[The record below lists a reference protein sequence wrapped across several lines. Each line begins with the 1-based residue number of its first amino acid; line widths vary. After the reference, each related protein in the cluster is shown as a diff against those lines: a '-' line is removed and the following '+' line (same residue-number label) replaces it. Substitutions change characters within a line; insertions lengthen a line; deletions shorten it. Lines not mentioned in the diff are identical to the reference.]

1 MSRGRDIK
9 GLTVEIG
16 GDTTGLQK
24 ALKGVNT
31 QIKTTQAELKDINH
45 LLKLDPTNTELLQ
58 QKQKALADE
67 IGSTKEKLETLKT
80 AEQQA
85 QQQFAEGKISQ
96 EQYDALKREIIAT
109 EESLKSLET
118 EAKSAPTQMQQ
129 SLEGLNT
136 KIKTTQTELKE
147 IDKLLKLDPTNTE
160 LLQQK
165 QKKLADEI
173 GNTKEKLEILKTA
186 EKKAQ
191 QQFAEGKISQEQY
204 DALKREIIA
213 TEESLKSLE
222 TEAKSAP
229 TQMQRS
235 LEGLNTKIKT
245 TQTELKEIDKL
256 LKLDPTNTELLQQK
270 QKKLAD
276 EIGNTKEKLQLLKN
290 EEQEVQQ
297 KFQEGKVSQE
307 QYDAL
312 KRSIIETEESLKSL
326 ETEAKNAPTQMQ
338 QSFENLNN
346 KIKTTQTEL
355 EELDKLL
362 KLDPT
367 NTELIQ
373 QKQRA
378 LSDEIGNTKE
388 KLQLLK
394 NEEQEVQQKFQEGK
408 VSQEQYDALK
418 RSIIE
423 TEESLKSLEDT
434 VGSGSAKLAG
444 ISAEA
449 GKIGENL
456 TSAGEKMLPVTAAVT
471 GLGTAAVKTA
481 SDFDAQMAKVSS
493 ISGATGKDLTDLE
506 AKAREMGAQT
516 KFSAKE
522 AGEAMEYMAMAG
534 WKTGDMLN
542 GIEGIMNLAAAS
554 GENLASTSDI
564 VTDAMTAF
572 GLKAEETTTV
582 IKDGF
587 SKQVANATH
596 FADVLAAASS
606 NSNTNVSML
615 GESFKYA
622 APVAGA
628 LSYSVED
635 TAVALGLMANSGIKA
650 SQGGT
655 ALRTMLTNLAKPT
668 DTVESAMKYLNITL
682 SNSDGS
688 MKSLKELMD
697 DLRNSFGECKM
708 STEEFNSKLAEL
720 SEQHESG
727 TLTDK
732 KYEKAVEDLTKK
744 AYGAEGALKANLA
757 ASLAG
762 KEGMSGLLSIVSAAP
777 EDYDKLI
784 NSIYNCDGAAEEMAT
799 TMQDNLSGQITALES
814 ALQELAIAFGK
825 ILMPYIRKAV
835 SVLQDF
841 VKKLNGMSDTQKKI
855 IATIALIVAAIGP
868 LLITIGKISTGISA
882 VTGALSKAKNIGK
895 IVGVLGNLKSALSG
909 IFAVIKAGG
918 MFSVVGIIAAI
929 VAAVVVLYNKCEWF
943 RDAVDPIIQTIAS
956 FFTETIPQAW
966 NCLVN
971 CFSGIPAWWSGIW
984 QQVSDFFT
992 GVWTSMMQNPILSG
1006 IVTTITS
1013 LWQNA
1018 ATTLQGIWSGIA
1030 TIAQGAWE
1038 LIKNII
1044 TGPVILLI
1052 DLVTGNFSKLQA
1064 DASQI
1069 WTNIQNAAQTIWSGI
1084 KQVIESYAKGLVTA
1098 VATLFT
1104 TFRDTISKIWSMIS
1118 QAASKAWAGIK
1129 KYVVDHAKKMR
1140 DDALSSIRNLKEKA
1154 LEHWDTV
1161 KEKTSE
1167 AWQNVKDTVV
1177 EYAGNAKEQ
1186 AVEAFYNIV
1195 SGISGA
1201 LSGVYQAVV
1210 SGFSD
1215 AIGYITSLPGQAV
1228 RWGQDFVN
1236 GIADGIWS
1244 CIGNV
1249 TNAVSNVAN
1258 TIRSWLHFSRPDE
1271 GPLHYYEEWMPD
1283 FMNGLAD
1290 GIRKSQGVITDAMKD
1305 VQTSLTLE
1313 TGAIKIPQGTDKS
1326 DIAGITNMLG
1336 QLLQVLAAGHD
1347 IYFDNKEWA
1356 GRLAPAIN
1364 TELGRIQKEAAY
1376 R

>member
-9 GLTVEIG
+9 GLTVKIG

-31 QIKTTQAELKDINH
+31 EIKTTQAELKDINN

-118 EAKSAPTQMQQ
+118 EAKNAPNQMQQ

-160 LLQQK
+160 LL
-165 QKKLADEI
+165 
-173 GNTKEKLEILKTA
+173 
-186 EKKAQ
+186 
-191 QQFAEGKISQEQY
+191 
-204 DALKREIIA
+204 
-213 TEESLKSLE
+213 
-222 TEAKSAP
+222 
-229 TQMQRS
+229 
-235 LEGLNTKIKT
+235 
-245 TQTELKEIDKL
+245 
-256 LKLDPTNTELLQQK
+256 
-270 QKKLAD
+270 
-276 EIGNTKEKLQLLKN
+276 
-290 EEQEVQQ
+290 
-297 KFQEGKVSQE
+297 
-307 QYDAL
+307 
-312 KRSIIETEESLKSL
+312 
-326 ETEAKNAPTQMQ
+326 
-338 QSFENLNN
+338 
-346 KIKTTQTEL
+346 
-355 EELDKLL
+355 
-362 KLDPT
+362 
-367 NTELIQ
+367 Q

-481 SDFDAQMAKVSS
+481 ADFDAQMAKVSS

-572 GLKAEETTTV
+572 GLSAEGTTKIV
-582 IKDGF
+582 KDGF
-587 SKQVANATH
+587 TKEVANATH

-628 LSYSVED
+628 LGYSVED

-668 DTVESAMKYLNITL
+668 DTVESAMKYLNISL

-688 MKSLKELMD
+688 MKSLKELME
-697 DLRNSFGECKM
+697 DLRKSFGECKM
-708 STEEFNSKLAEL
+708 STAEFNSKLAEL

-777 EDYDKLI
+777 EDYDKLM

-799 TMQDNLSGQITALES
+799 TMQDTLSGQITTLES
-814 ALQELAIAFGK
+814 ALQELAIAFGE
-825 ILMPYIRKAV
+825 ILMPYIRKVV
-835 SVLQDF
+835 SVVQNF

-855 IATIALIVAAIGP
+855 VATIALIVAAIGP

-966 NCLVN
+966 NYLMN

-992 GVWTSMMQNPILSG
+992 GIWMSMMQNPVVSEL
-1006 IVTTITS
+1006 VTMITK
-1013 LWQNA
+1013 LWKNGVD
-1018 ATTLQGIWSGIA
+1018 TWQGVWKGLV
-1030 TIAQGAWE
+1030 TIAQGVWE
-1038 LIKNII
+1038 MLKNTILA
-1044 TGPVILLI
+1044 PVLLLM
-1052 DLVTGNFSKLQA
+1052 DLVTGDFEKMNIDMQK
-1064 DASQI
+1064 I
-1069 WTNIQNAAQTIWSGI
+1069 WTNMKNAANKIWSGI
-1084 KQVIESYAKGLVTA
+1084 KTVVTTLARGLKLGVEILFSGLKSTA
-1098 VATLFT
+1098 N
-1104 TFRDTISKIWSMIS
+1104 RIWENL
-1118 QAASKAWAGIK
+1118 K
-1129 KYVVDHAKKMR
+1129 KNVLNIVV
-1140 DDALSSIRNLKEKA
+1140 NLKEKA
-1154 LEHWDTV
+1154 V
-1161 KEKTSE
+1161 E
-1167 AWQNVKDTVV
+1167 AFRKMVGGIESTLSGLGTVV
-1177 EYAGNAKEQ
+1177 EN
-1186 AVEAFYNIV
+1186 
-1195 SGISGA
+1195 
-1201 LSGVYQAVV
+1201 
-1210 SGFSD
+1210 GFQS
-1215 AIGYITSLPGQAV
+1215 AIGFITSLPGKAWN
-1228 RWGQDFVN
+1228 WGVDFIN
-1236 GIADGIWS
+1236 GIANGIRS
-1244 CIGNV
+1244 AMSNV
-1249 TNAVSNVAN
+1249 TRAVSDVAN
-1258 TIRSWLHFSRPDE
+1258 NIRSFLHFSVPDE
-1271 GPLHYYEEWMPD
+1271 GPLTDYESWMPD
-1283 FMNGLAD
+1283 FIEGLAKGIESSRSILQKAVRDISEDLVVSANIPDLSTD
-1290 GIRKSQGVITDAMKD
+1290 GTTVNFYGNYNFENKQDIDYFMNQAALKISRK
-1305 VQTSLTLE
+1305 
-1313 TGAIKIPQGTDKS
+1313 
-1326 DIAGITNMLG
+1326 
-1336 QLLQVLAAGHD
+1336 
-1347 IYFDNKEWA
+1347 
-1356 GRLAPAIN
+1356 R
-1364 TELGRIQKEAAY
+1364 R
-1376 R
+1376 

>member
-9 GLTVEIG
+9 GLTVKIG

-31 QIKTTQAELKDINH
+31 EIKTTQAELKDINN

-118 EAKSAPTQMQQ
+118 EAKNAPNQMQQ

-147 IDKLLKLDPTNTE
+147 IDKLLKLDQTNTE
-160 LLQQK
+160 LL
-165 QKKLADEI
+165 
-173 GNTKEKLEILKTA
+173 
-186 EKKAQ
+186 
-191 QQFAEGKISQEQY
+191 
-204 DALKREIIA
+204 
-213 TEESLKSLE
+213 
-222 TEAKSAP
+222 
-229 TQMQRS
+229 
-235 LEGLNTKIKT
+235 
-245 TQTELKEIDKL
+245 
-256 LKLDPTNTELLQQK
+256 
-270 QKKLAD
+270 
-276 EIGNTKEKLQLLKN
+276 
-290 EEQEVQQ
+290 
-297 KFQEGKVSQE
+297 
-307 QYDAL
+307 
-312 KRSIIETEESLKSL
+312 
-326 ETEAKNAPTQMQ
+326 
-338 QSFENLNN
+338 
-346 KIKTTQTEL
+346 
-355 EELDKLL
+355 
-362 KLDPT
+362 
-367 NTELIQ
+367 Q

-481 SDFDAQMAKVSS
+481 ADFDAQMAKVSS

-572 GLKAEETTTV
+572 GLSAEGTTKIV
-582 IKDGF
+582 KDGF
-587 SKQVANATH
+587 TKEVANATH

-628 LSYSVED
+628 LRYSVED

-668 DTVESAMKYLNITL
+668 DTVESAMKYLNISL

-688 MKSLKELMD
+688 MKSLKELME
-697 DLRNSFGECKM
+697 DLRKSFGECKM
-708 STEEFNSKLAEL
+708 STAEFNSKLAEL

-777 EDYDKLI
+777 EDYDKLM

-799 TMQDNLSGQITALES
+799 TMQDTLSGQITTLES
-814 ALQELAIAFGK
+814 ALQELAIAFGE
-825 ILMPYIRKAV
+825 ILMPYIRKVV
-835 SVLQDF
+835 SVVQNF

-855 IATIALIVAAIGP
+855 VATIALIVAAIGP

-966 NCLVN
+966 NYLMN

-992 GVWTSMMQNPILSG
+992 GIWMSMMQNPVVSEL
-1006 IVTTITS
+1006 VTMITK
-1013 LWQNA
+1013 LWKNGVD
-1018 ATTLQGIWSGIA
+1018 TWQGVWKGLV
-1030 TIAQGAWE
+1030 TIAQGVWE
-1038 LIKNII
+1038 MLKNTILA
-1044 TGPVILLI
+1044 PVLLLM
-1052 DLVTGNFSKLQA
+1052 DLVTGDFEKMNIDMQK
-1064 DASQI
+1064 I
-1069 WTNIQNAAQTIWSGI
+1069 WTNMKNAANKIWSGI
-1084 KQVIESYAKGLVTA
+1084 KTVVTTLARGLKLGVEILFSGLKSTA
-1098 VATLFT
+1098 N
-1104 TFRDTISKIWSMIS
+1104 RIWENL
-1118 QAASKAWAGIK
+1118 K
-1129 KYVVDHAKKMR
+1129 KNVLNIVV
-1140 DDALSSIRNLKEKA
+1140 NLKEKA
-1154 LEHWDTV
+1154 
-1161 KEKTSE
+1161 
-1167 AWQNVKDTVV
+1167 
-1177 EYAGNAKEQ
+1177 
-1186 AVEAFYNIV
+1186 VEAFRKMV
-1195 SGISGA
+1195 GGIENT
-1201 LSGVYQAVV
+1201 LSGLGTIVEN
-1210 SGFSD
+1210 GFQS
-1215 AIGYITSLPGQAV
+1215 AIGFITSLPGKAWN
-1228 RWGQDFVN
+1228 WGVDFIN
-1236 GIADGIWS
+1236 GIANGIRS
-1244 CIGNV
+1244 AMSNV
-1249 TNAVSNVAN
+1249 TRAVSDVAN
-1258 TIRSWLHFSRPDE
+1258 NIRSFLHFSVPDE
-1271 GPLHYYEEWMPD
+1271 GPLTDYESWMPD
-1283 FMNGLAD
+1283 FIEGLAKGIESSRSILQKAVRDISEDLVVSANIPDLSTD
-1290 GIRKSQGVITDAMKD
+1290 GTTVNFYGNYNFENKQDIDYFMNQAALKISRK
-1305 VQTSLTLE
+1305 
-1313 TGAIKIPQGTDKS
+1313 
-1326 DIAGITNMLG
+1326 
-1336 QLLQVLAAGHD
+1336 
-1347 IYFDNKEWA
+1347 
-1356 GRLAPAIN
+1356 R
-1364 TELGRIQKEAAY
+1364 R
-1376 R
+1376 

>member
-9 GLTVEIG
+9 GLTVKIG

-31 QIKTTQAELKDINH
+31 QIKTTQAELKDINN

-96 EQYDALKREIIAT
+96 EQYDALKREVIAT

-118 EAKSAPTQMQQ
+118 EAKNAPNQMQQ

-160 LLQQK
+160 LL
-165 QKKLADEI
+165 
-173 GNTKEKLEILKTA
+173 
-186 EKKAQ
+186 
-191 QQFAEGKISQEQY
+191 
-204 DALKREIIA
+204 
-213 TEESLKSLE
+213 
-222 TEAKSAP
+222 
-229 TQMQRS
+229 
-235 LEGLNTKIKT
+235 
-245 TQTELKEIDKL
+245 
-256 LKLDPTNTELLQQK
+256 
-270 QKKLAD
+270 
-276 EIGNTKEKLQLLKN
+276 
-290 EEQEVQQ
+290 
-297 KFQEGKVSQE
+297 
-307 QYDAL
+307 
-312 KRSIIETEESLKSL
+312 
-326 ETEAKNAPTQMQ
+326 
-338 QSFENLNN
+338 
-346 KIKTTQTEL
+346 
-355 EELDKLL
+355 
-362 KLDPT
+362 
-367 NTELIQ
+367 Q

-481 SDFDAQMAKVSS
+481 ADFDAQMAKVSS

-572 GLKAEETTTV
+572 GLSAEGTTKIV
-582 IKDGF
+582 KDGF
-587 SKQVANATH
+587 TKEVANATH

-628 LSYSVED
+628 LGYSVED

-668 DTVESAMKYLNITL
+668 DTVESAMKYLNISL

-688 MKSLKELMD
+688 MKSLKELME
-697 DLRNSFGECKM
+697 DLRKSFGECKM
-708 STEEFNSKLAEL
+708 STKEFNSKLAEL
-720 SEQHESG
+720 NEQHESG

-777 EDYDKLI
+777 EDYDKLM

-814 ALQELAIAFGK
+814 ALQELAIAFGE
-825 ILMPYIRKAV
+825 ILMPYIRKVV
-835 SVLQDF
+835 SVVQNF

-855 IATIALIVAAIGP
+855 VATIALIVAAIGP

-895 IVGVLGNLKSALSG
+895 IVGVLGNLKSTISG

-929 VAAVVVLYNKCEWF
+929 VTSVVVLYNKCEWF

-966 NCLVN
+966 NYLMN

-992 GVWTSMMQNPILSG
+992 GIWTSMMQNPVVSEL
-1006 IVTTITS
+1006 VTMITK
-1013 LWQNA
+1013 LWKNGVD
-1018 ATTLQGIWSGIA
+1018 TWQGVWKGLV
-1030 TIAQGAWE
+1030 TIAQGVWE
-1038 LIKNII
+1038 MLKNTILA
-1044 TGPVILLI
+1044 PVLLLI
-1052 DLVTGNFSKLQA
+1052 DLVTGDFEKLNTDMQK
-1064 DASQI
+1064 I
-1069 WTNIQNAAQTIWSGI
+1069 WTNMKNAANKIWSGI
-1084 KQVIESYAKGLVTA
+1084 KTVVTTLVRGLKLGVEILFLGLKSTA
-1098 VATLFT
+1098 NRIWENLKKNILNIVA
-1104 TFRDTISKIWSMIS
+1104 
-1118 QAASKAWAGIK
+1118 
-1129 KYVVDHAKKMR
+1129 
-1140 DDALSSIRNLKEKA
+1140 NLKEKA
-1154 LEHWDTV
+1154 V
-1161 KEKTSE
+1161 E
-1167 AWQNVKDTVV
+1167 AFRKMVDGIENTLSGLGTVV
-1177 EYAGNAKEQ
+1177 ENGFRSA
-1186 AVEAFYNIV
+1186 
-1195 SGISGA
+1195 IS
-1201 LSGVYQAVV
+1201 
-1210 SGFSD
+1210 F
-1215 AIGYITSLPGQAV
+1215 ITSLPGKAWN
-1228 RWGQDFVN
+1228 WGVDFIN
-1236 GIADGIWS
+1236 GIANGIRS
-1244 CIGNV
+1244 AMSNV
-1249 TNAVSNVAN
+1249 TRAVSDVAN
-1258 TIRSWLHFSRPDE
+1258 NIRAFLHFSVPDE
-1271 GPLHYYEEWMPD
+1271 GPLTDYESWMPD
-1283 FMNGLAD
+1283 FIGGLAKGIESSRSILQKAVRDISEDLVVSANIPDLSMD
-1290 GIRKSQGVITDAMKD
+1290 GTTVNFYGNYNFENKQDIDYFMNQAALKISRK
-1305 VQTSLTLE
+1305 
-1313 TGAIKIPQGTDKS
+1313 
-1326 DIAGITNMLG
+1326 
-1336 QLLQVLAAGHD
+1336 
-1347 IYFDNKEWA
+1347 
-1356 GRLAPAIN
+1356 R
-1364 TELGRIQKEAAY
+1364 R
-1376 R
+1376 

>member
-9 GLTVEIG
+9 GLTVKIG

-31 QIKTTQAELKDINH
+31 EIKTTQAELKDINN

-118 EAKSAPTQMQQ
+118 EAKNAPNQMQQ

-160 LLQQK
+160 LL
-165 QKKLADEI
+165 
-173 GNTKEKLEILKTA
+173 
-186 EKKAQ
+186 
-191 QQFAEGKISQEQY
+191 
-204 DALKREIIA
+204 
-213 TEESLKSLE
+213 
-222 TEAKSAP
+222 
-229 TQMQRS
+229 
-235 LEGLNTKIKT
+235 
-245 TQTELKEIDKL
+245 
-256 LKLDPTNTELLQQK
+256 
-270 QKKLAD
+270 
-276 EIGNTKEKLQLLKN
+276 
-290 EEQEVQQ
+290 
-297 KFQEGKVSQE
+297 
-307 QYDAL
+307 
-312 KRSIIETEESLKSL
+312 
-326 ETEAKNAPTQMQ
+326 
-338 QSFENLNN
+338 
-346 KIKTTQTEL
+346 
-355 EELDKLL
+355 
-362 KLDPT
+362 
-367 NTELIQ
+367 Q

-481 SDFDAQMAKVSS
+481 ADFDAQMAKVSS

-572 GLKAEETTTV
+572 GLSAEGTTKIV
-582 IKDGF
+582 KDGF
-587 SKQVANATH
+587 TKEVANATH

-628 LSYSVED
+628 LGYSVED

-668 DTVESAMKYLNITL
+668 DTVESAMKYLNISL

-688 MKSLKELMD
+688 MKSLKELME
-697 DLRNSFGECKM
+697 DLRKSFGECKM
-708 STEEFNSKLAEL
+708 STAEFNSKLAEL

-777 EDYDKLI
+777 EDYDKLM
-784 NSIYNCDGAAEEMAT
+784 NSIYDCDGAAEEMAT
-799 TMQDNLSGQITALES
+799 TMQDTLSGQITTLES
-814 ALQELAIAFGK
+814 ALQELAIAFGE
-825 ILMPYIRKAV
+825 ILMPYIRKVV
-835 SVLQDF
+835 SVVQNF

-855 IATIALIVAAIGP
+855 VATIALIVAAIGP

-895 IVGVLGNLKSALSG
+895 IVGALGNLKSALSG

-966 NCLVN
+966 NYLMN

-992 GVWTSMMQNPILSG
+992 GIWMSMMQNPVVSEL
-1006 IVTTITS
+1006 VTMITK
-1013 LWQNA
+1013 LWKNGVD
-1018 ATTLQGIWSGIA
+1018 TWQGVWKGLV
-1030 TIAQGAWE
+1030 TIAQGVWE
-1038 LIKNII
+1038 MLKNTILA
-1044 TGPVILLI
+1044 PVLLLM
-1052 DLVTGNFSKLQA
+1052 DLVTGDFEKLNIDMQK
-1064 DASQI
+1064 I
-1069 WTNIQNAAQTIWSGI
+1069 WINMKNAANKIWSGI
-1084 KQVIESYAKGLVTA
+1084 KTVVTTLARGLKLGVEILFSGLKNTA
-1098 VATLFT
+1098 NRIWGNLRKNILNIVA
-1104 TFRDTISKIWSMIS
+1104 
-1118 QAASKAWAGIK
+1118 
-1129 KYVVDHAKKMR
+1129 
-1140 DDALSSIRNLKEKA
+1140 NLKEKA
-1154 LEHWDTV
+1154 V
-1161 KEKTSE
+1161 E
-1167 AWQNVKDTVV
+1167 AFRKMVGGIENTLSGLGTVV
-1177 EYAGNAKEQ
+1177 ENGFQSA
-1186 AVEAFYNIV
+1186 
-1195 SGISGA
+1195 IS
-1201 LSGVYQAVV
+1201 
-1210 SGFSD
+1210 F
-1215 AIGYITSLPGQAV
+1215 ITSLPGKAWN
-1228 RWGQDFVN
+1228 WGVDFIN
-1236 GIADGIWS
+1236 GIANGIRS
-1244 CIGNV
+1244 AMSNV
-1249 TNAVSNVAN
+1249 TRAVSDVAN
-1258 TIRSWLHFSRPDE
+1258 NIRSFLHFSVPDE
-1271 GPLHYYEEWMPD
+1271 GPLTDYESWMPD
-1283 FMNGLAD
+1283 FIEGLAKGIESSRSILQKAVRDISEDLVVSANIPDLSTD
-1290 GIRKSQGVITDAMKD
+1290 GTTVNFYGNYNFENKQDIDYFMNQAALKISRK
-1305 VQTSLTLE
+1305 
-1313 TGAIKIPQGTDKS
+1313 
-1326 DIAGITNMLG
+1326 
-1336 QLLQVLAAGHD
+1336 
-1347 IYFDNKEWA
+1347 
-1356 GRLAPAIN
+1356 R
-1364 TELGRIQKEAAY
+1364 R
-1376 R
+1376 